1 MKDGYAWVYKKYSNN
16 SSYYEAEKL
25 AIRNKKGLWVD
36 SNPIAP
42 WEFRKIKSKS

>member
-25 AIRNKKGLWVD
+25 AKRNKKGLWVD
-36 SNPIAP
+36 NNPIEP
-42 WEFRKIKSKS
+42 WEFRKLKTK